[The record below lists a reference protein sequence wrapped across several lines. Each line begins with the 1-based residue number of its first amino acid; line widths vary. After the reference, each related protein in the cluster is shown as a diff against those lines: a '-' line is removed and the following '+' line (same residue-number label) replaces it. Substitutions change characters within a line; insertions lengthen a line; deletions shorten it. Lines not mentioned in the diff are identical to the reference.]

1 MSNSSSNN
9 KTIAKNT
16 AYMYMR
22 MLLIMIVSLYT
33 SRVVLQVLGEDDYGT
48 YSIVGGVVVLFTF
61 ISNAMAT
68 GTQRHLSYELGK
80 SDGDL
85 PTVFTAC
92 FRIQL
97 WSALIIWVLAETVGL
112 WFLNTQMN
120 FPDGRMPVVNGIYQ
134 FSIITCLISV
144 LQTTMTASIISYE
157 KMSFYAYLSV
167 IDALIKLA
175 VVFALQLFAID
186 KLWLYG
192 LLIMVTQLIMF
203 GLYSLYAFKKLPGIK
218 LVRIKDTSI
227 YKRFIKFS
235 GWSLFGSI
243 ANVGYQQGIN
253 VIINIFFGVTLNA
266 AIGIANQIN
275 SAVTQFV
282 TGFQQALNPQLVQ
295 TEASKNRIRQ
305 LDLIYKSSKFSF
317 FIMFLL
323 SYPLTV
329 NLKYVLTLWL
339 VEYPSHTESLSVLI
353 IVGLMISCLSGPLWV
368 SIYAT
373 GEIKQYQ
380 IVVSIVM
387 LTVFPIAYLI
397 GKMGGTPE
405 AIFVARA
412 TCFFFVLL
420 VQLYFLRK
428 LINLPIREFL
438 QAVILPVSVILALSC
453 AFYCVN
459 HLYMP
464 NAESLGAFICQ
475 TLLYGTFVG
484 LLIWTI
490 GLKKTERKLLVS
502 FVLSHIKK

>member
-16 AYMYMR
+16 AYMYLR

-97 WSALIIWVLAETVGL
+97 WSALIIWVIAETVGL

-120 FPDGRMPVVNGIYQ
+120 FPHGRMPVVNWIYQ

-167 IDALIKLA
+167 IDAFIKLA
-175 VVFALQLFAID
+175 VVFALQLFSID
-186 KLWLYG
+186 KLWLYC
-192 LLIMVTQLIMF
+192 LLIIVAHLIMF

-227 YKRFIKFS
+227 YRRFIKFS

-253 VIINIFFGVTLNA
+253 VIVNIFFGVTLNA

-305 LDLIYKSSKFSF
+305 LDLIYKSSKYSF

-323 SYPLTV
+323 SYPLMV

-339 VEYPSHTESLSVLI
+339 VEYPTHTESLSVLI

-387 LTVFPIAYLI
+387 LTVIPIAYFI

-412 TCFFFVLL
+412 MCFVFVLL
-420 VQLYFLRK
+420 VQLCFLRK
-428 LINLPIREFL
+428 LIDLQIRDFL
-438 QAVILPVSVILALSC
+438 QAVILPVSVILVLSC
-453 AFYCVN
+453 AFYYIN
-459 HLYMP
+459 HLYTP
-464 NAESLGAFICQ
+464 NADSLGAFICQ
-475 TLLYGTFVG
+475 TLLYETFIG